1 VRKSAKLCLYAVVIA
16 GVVGGTA
23 AWATTDKAVA
33 VSIDGQTKII
43 HTRSGTVGGALR
55 SAHIATSEHD
65 AIAPATSAKIG
76 DKSRIVIRKG
86 RLLHLTV
93 DGKKVD
99 VWTTA
104 STVDEALAA
113 LGYGSDK
120 TVSVSRSTRLP
131 LSATELT
138 LLTPTTVTITVDGAT
153 RSVSSTVKTVSEVLA
168 VAGVQV
174 GANDQVSVLGTAEV
188 TDGLAIVINRVTISQ
203 ATEAQA
209 IPFPTT
215 STNDATAPVGST
227 VVVTPGKAGSQQ
239 VLFQLTYV
247 NGVLTEKKALAT
259 QVLSAPIPQ
268 VQKVGTKRA
277 AAATP
282 TTPTASAPAS
292 VTPSGTAQQIAA
304 QLVAARGWGNDQFSC
319 LVSLWNRESG
329 WNTHAANS
337 SGAYGIPQALP
348 GSKMATAGPDWQN
361 NATTQITWG
370 LGYISGRYGTPCGAW
385 AHSQS
390 SGWY

>member
-1 VRKSAKLCLYAVVIA
+1 MRKSAKLCLYAVVIA

-33 VSIDGQTKII
+33 VSIDGQTKTI
-43 HTRSGTVGGALR
+43 HTRSGTVGGALKG
-55 SAHIATSEHD
+55 AHITTNEHD
-65 AIAPATSAKIG
+65 AIAPATSAKLA
-76 DKSRIVIRKG
+76 DNTRIVIRKG

-93 DGKKVD
+93 DGNKVD

-113 LGYGSDK
+113 LGYGTDK

-138 LLTPTTVTITVDGAT
+138 LLTPKTVTITVDGAT
-153 RSVSSTVKTVSEVLA
+153 RTVTSTAKTVSEMLA
-168 VAGVQV
+168 VANVQL
-174 GANDQVSVLGTAEV
+174 GANDQLSALGTDEVAE
-188 TDGLAIVINRVTISQ
+188 GQAIIINRVTISQ
-203 ATEAQA
+203 ATEAQE

-215 STNDATAPVGST
+215 STNDATAAAGST

-239 VLFQLTYV
+239 VLYQLTYV
-247 NGVLTEKKALAT
+247 NGVLTEKKALTT
-259 QVLSAPIPQ
+259 QVLAAPIPQ
-268 VQKVGTKRA
+268 VQKVGTMKA
-277 AAATP
+277 PVA
-282 TTPTASAPAS
+282 TPTASAPAT
-292 VTPSGTAQQIAA
+292 VTPTGTAQQIAA
-304 QLVAARGWGNDQFSC
+304 QMVASRGWGTDQFSC

-329 WNTHAANS
+329 WNTHAANG

-348 GSKMATAGPDWQN
+348 GSKMASAGPDWQN
-361 NATTQITWG
+361 NAATQITWG

-385 AHSQS
+385 GHSQS